1 MLGTFRLCLALLV
14 ALSHIGVDVFGLN
27 PGVPAVVGFYLIS
40 GYVMTGLIRSH
51 YATASRAWKFY
62 VDRLM
67 RLVPHYLV
75 IAAITLG
82 WFLAANTYTLYLA
95 TSPTPARI
103 LQNVLIVPMNYY
115 MFNHSDQFALIP
127 PSWSLGA
134 EIQFYL
140 VAPLLLLPFETRL
153 RFVALAGSLLVYA
166 VASFGF
172 INSDWYGY
180 RLLSGVLFMFVLGSI
195 FHDLHHR
202 RNGTLL
208 SWLLV
213 LAIGALV
220 VLLASMLVKFGKLH
234 LNYDRETLLGL
245 AVGSLAVNILAPR
258 ARNRFDDMLGNLSYG
273 VFLNQFLVQWVFFD
287 GEVRGVVS
295 TIGYLAISIVIAAIM
310 FRFVERP
317 VLKLRRRFRTV
328 RQNNSPAGSQ
338 LLQRT
343 VTPNGRGGG
352 PAR

>member
-1 MLGTFRLCLALLV
+1 MLGTLRLCFALLV

-27 PGVPAVVGFYLIS
+27 PGVPAVTGFYLIS

-51 YATASRAWKFY
+51 YATVSRAWRFY
-62 VDRLM
+62 ADRVM

-75 IAAITLG
+75 IAAIALV
-82 WFLAANTYTLYLA
+82 WFLVANTYTLYLA

-134 EIQFYL
+134 EMQFYL
-140 VAPLLLLPFETRL
+140 IAPLLLLPFKTRL
-153 RFVALAGSLLVYA
+153 RLVALAGSLLVYA

-180 RLLSGVLFMFVLGSI
+180 RLLPGVLFMFVLGSI
-195 FHDLHHR
+195 FHDLHQKR
-202 RNGTLL
+202 SGASLA
-208 SWLLV
+208 WLLV
-213 LAIGALV
+213 IATGVLTAVFALV
-220 VLLASMLVKFGKLH
+220 LVRFGKLQ
-234 LNYDRETLLGL
+234 LNYDRETLIGL
-245 AVGSLAVNILAPR
+245 AIGSLAVNILAPR

-287 GEVRGVVS
+287 GEVRGVAS

-310 FRFVERP
+310 FKIVEKP
-317 VLKLRRRFRTV
+317 VLDLRRRFRAD
-328 RQNNSPAGSQ
+328 RQSDSPAG
-338 LLQRT
+338 
-343 VTPNGRGGG
+343 P
-352 PAR
+352 